1 MLKSSFL
8 KKLYIHVTKEARE
21 QIQRVHADYA
31 RIRYLLSSS
40 PELRSV
46 TTNKREILCLSI
58 ATLTKESIILLLT
71 LPTPRV

>member
-1 MLKSSFL
+1 MLKSGFL

-21 QIQRVHADYA
+21 QIQRVHADYV

-46 TTNKREILCLSI
+46 TTDKREILCLFQVI
-58 ATLTKESIILLLT
+58 LTKE
-71 LPTPRV
+71 